1 MQGPGWSAL
10 GDGYYM
16 ALRVRGSPP
25 TDIWFAYS
33 VRFGRDALTSR
44 TGDFFLFASRNT
56 MATQQHALVITTHFG
71 LALLSNPAQLAV
83 FLPAAG
89 ANSGSVAA

>member
-1 MQGPGWSAL
+1 MNIFSHSPRIVMQGPGWSAL

-56 MATQQHALVITTHFG
+56 MAHNNTRL
-71 LALLSNPAQLAV
+71 
-83 FLPAAG
+83 
-89 ANSGSVAA
+89 